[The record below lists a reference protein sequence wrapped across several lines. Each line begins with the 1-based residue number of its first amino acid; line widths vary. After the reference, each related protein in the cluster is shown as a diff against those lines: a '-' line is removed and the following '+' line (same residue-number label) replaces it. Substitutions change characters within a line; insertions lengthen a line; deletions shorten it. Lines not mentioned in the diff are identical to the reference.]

1 MHLNRQRISK
11 RFTSFINTM
20 LDGSTKSS
28 LKSSSFIRKKTK
40 YLLELLVNFFLT
52 KVLPS
57 STKNLLLYH
66 SIAFLEKERKSPI
79 PTEIAFSER
88 MFYED
93 NLRQAVTNNM
103 MVYCFQ

>member
-40 YLLELLVNFFLT
+40 YVLELLVNFFWQKYCHL
-52 KVLPS
+52 VLRICCYITP
-57 STKNLLLYH
+57 LL
-66 SIAFLEKERKSPI
+66 LEKERKSPI
-79 PTEIAFSER
+79 LTEIAFSER

-93 NLRQAVTNNM
+93 NLW
-103 MVYCFQ
+103 